1 MTPFGQIDMFS
12 DAGTPER
19 RHKAGQE
26 PGPGPVFPDTGT
38 PERGPRWLGLATD
51 HRRLFGALENG
62 WLRPLGSRAGV
73 TVGIGAYAAE
83 RDHVPAGHPITVRM
97 RLDAA
102 KLPALEVSVCRGD
115 RWVSSRLGEFDAAD
129 VVLYWPGVLP
139 VFAIVGISVSSEEER
154 RRLEGLAQSVSNVDL
169 ADVGVDV
176 DPDAG
181 GTVESGDPP
190 AGFSRTL
197 VVPKEED
204 ALHGATSMAVWAVPR
219 IDPWLNLLTA
229 SLAFDGTRLSS
240 AAAAVDAGW
249 WRFPPWTRP
258 LEEPRPSSVDEC
270 LWWAAVNVFRERPA
284 EGRPRPRE
292 LAERIAE
299 QASRLGGSACSDG
312 VAAWLE
318 ATHRI
323 LRADSTI
330 NFDAW
335 RACPVGLA
343 LQLVLTRPVPESFR
357 TWFQERPDLAPAV
370 AWSAAALCGL
380 LRGYR
385 RLGKRFR
392 GDSLQREMLS
402 IHALRACGGD
412 GANVTWPSLADEAPR
427 WQRDGGEF
435 VLSWDGR
442 EFSRKPEKARGR
454 WYAANFEDAA
464 VQREAWEIARKKAW
478 PCLHREIALTDG
490 QFPLSGSGCAETV
503 GNSLERRLEVQ
514 GTVRMRLPATVA
526 IEDGFDVEA
535 FRRAVAVEA
544 GTLPD
549 PPLATVRPGD
559 VREPQ
564 TAAGGTL
571 PDPPLAT
578 VRAVRFKP
586 TDVPGLKY
594 VLDFISEREEEELV
608 AVIDGAD
615 WSSELQRRV
624 QHYGWRYDYKARK
637 IDASMRIGPLPE
649 WAARL
654 ARRLVSKGLLTDLPD
669 QVIVNEYVRDQGIT
683 KRVDSENFADGI
695 ATISLL
701 ESWEM
706 VFREKKTR
714 GRPVK
719 QRLDHRSAA
728 IMTGD
733 ARYRWTHE
741 IPKRKNEPS
750 PAGQVKRSR
759 RGVERGRRIS
769 LTFRKVLAPPDGVRD
784 GENSRGAS

>member
-1 MTPFGQIDMFS
+1 MSTKPGQL
-12 DAGTPER
+12 
-19 RHKAGQE
+19 H
-26 PGPGPVFPDTGT
+26 
-38 PERGPRWLGLATD
+38 ATD

-62 WLRPLGSRAGV
+62 WLHPLGSRAGV
-73 TVGIGAYAAE
+73 SVGIGAYAVE
-83 RDHVPAGHPITVRM
+83 RDQAPAGHPITVRM

-102 KLPALEVSVCRGD
+102 KLPAVDVSVRRD
-115 RWVSSRLGEFDAAD
+115 DKWVSSRLGECDATDAT
-129 VVLYWPGVLP
+129 LYWPGVLP

-169 ADVGVDV
+169 SDVGVDV

-190 AGFSRTL
+190 PGFPRTL
-197 VVPKEED
+197 VVPKDED

-240 AAAAVDAGW
+240 SAAAVDAGW
-249 WRFPPWTRP
+249 WKFPPWTP
-258 LEEPRPSSVDEC
+258 PSEEPRPSGVDEC
-270 LWWAAVNVFRERPA
+270 LWRAAVDVFRERPA

-330 NFDAW
+330 DFDAW

-343 LQLVLTRPVPESFR
+343 LQLVLTRPEPESFR

-385 RLGKRFR
+385 GLGKRFR
-392 GDSLQREMLS
+392 GDSLQRELLS
-402 IHALRACGGD
+402 IHALRACDGD
-412 GANVTWPSLADEAPR
+412 GADVAWPSLADEAPR
-427 WQRDGGEF
+427 WCRDGGEF
-435 VLSWDGR
+435 VLSWGGR
-442 EFSRKPEKARGR
+442 EFARRPEKARGR
-454 WYAANFEDAA
+454 WYAANFEDGA
-464 VQREAWEIARKKAW
+464 VRRTAHEIARKKAW

-490 QFPLSGSGCAETV
+490 RFPLSGSGFAKTV
-503 GNSLERRLEVQ
+503 GNGLERRLEVQ
-514 GTVRMRLPATVA
+514 GTVRMRLSAAATVV
-526 IEDGFDVEA
+526 EDVFDVEA

-549 PPLATVRPGD
+549 PPRAP
-559 VREPQ
+559 
-564 TAAGGTL
+564 
-571 PDPPLAT
+571 
-578 VRAVRFKP
+578 VRAVRSEP
-586 TDVPGLKY
+586 AGVPGLKY
-594 VLDFISEREEEELV
+594 MPDFISAPEEKDLV
-608 AVIDGAD
+608 AEIDRAD
-615 WSSELQRRV
+615 WSTELQRRV
-624 QHYGWRYDYKARK
+624 QHYGWRYDYKARQ
-637 IDASMRIGPLPE
+637 IDASMRIGPLPD
-649 WAARL
+649 WAVRL
-654 ARRLVSKGLLTDLPD
+654 ARRLVSNRLLTELPD
-669 QVIVNEYVRDQGIT
+669 QVIVNEYDGAQGIS
-683 KRVDSENFADGI
+683 RHVDSENFADGI

-714 GRPVK
+714 GRKVT
-719 QRLDHRSAA
+719 QRLDRRSAA

-741 IPKRKNEPS
+741 IPKRKSES
-750 PAGQVKRSR
+750 GPAGRVA
-759 RGVERGRRIS
+759 RGRRIS
-769 LTFRKVLAPPDGVRD
+769 LTFRKVLAPPDGVRA

>member
-1 MTPFGQIDMFS
+1 MTLPDHQIAMFP
-12 DAGTPER
+12 DAGTPAR
-19 RHKAGQE
+19 R
-26 PGPGPVFPDTGT
+26 
-38 PERGPRWLGLATD
+38 PRWLGLATD
-51 HRRLFGALENG
+51 HRRLFGALEDG

-73 TVGIGAYAAE
+73 SVGIGAYAVE
-83 RDHVPAGHPITVRM
+83 RDRAPAGHPITVRM
-97 RLDAA
+97 RLDAT
-102 KLPALEVSVCRGD
+102 KLPAVDVSVRRGD
-115 RWVSSRLGEFDAAD
+115 KWVSSRLGEFDATDAA
-129 VVLYWPGVLP
+129 LYWPGVLP
-139 VFAIVGISVSSEEER
+139 AFAIVRISVSSEEER
-154 RRLEGLAQSVSNVDL
+154 RRLEGLARSVSNVDL
-169 ADVGVDV
+169 PDVGVDV
-176 DPDAG
+176 NPDAS

-190 AGFSRTL
+190 PGPSRTL
-197 VVPKEED
+197 VVPKDED

-219 IDPWLNLLTA
+219 IDPWLDLLTA
-229 SLAFDGTRLSS
+229 SLASDGTRLS

-249 WRFPPWTRP
+249 WKFPPWTP
-258 LEEPRPSSVDEC
+258 LDEPRPAGVDEC
-270 LWWAAVNVFRERPA
+270 LWLAAVDVFRERPA

-299 QASRLGGSACSDG
+299 QASRLGGSACSNG
-312 VAAWLE
+312 VVAWLK

-330 NFDAW
+330 DFDAR
-335 RACPVGLA
+335 RARPVGLA
-343 LQLVLTRPVPESFR
+343 LQLVLTRPEPESFR

-380 LRGYR
+380 LHGYR
-385 RLGKRFR
+385 GLDKRFR
-392 GDSLQREMLS
+392 GDSLQRELLS

-412 GANVTWPSLADEAPR
+412 GADVTWPSLADEAPR
-427 WQRDGGEF
+427 WRRDGGEF
-435 VLSWDGR
+435 VLSWGGR
-442 EFSRKPEKARGR
+442 EFARKPEKARGR

-464 VQREAWEIARKKAW
+464 VRREAQAVARRKAW

-503 GNSLERRLEVQ
+503 GNGLERRLEVQ

-526 IEDGFDVEA
+526 VEGVFDEEA
-535 FRRAVAVEA
+535 FRRAVVVEA
-544 GTLPD
+544 GTLSD
-549 PPLATVRPGD
+549 PPLVP
-559 VREPQ
+559 
-564 TAAGGTL
+564 
-571 PDPPLAT
+571 
-578 VRAVRFKP
+578 VRAVRFEP
-586 TDVPGLKY
+586 TGVPGLKY

-624 QHYGWRYDYKARK
+624 QHYGWRYDYKARQ

-649 WAARL
+649 WAIRL
-654 ARRLVSKGLLTDLPD
+654 AERLVSNRLLTELPD
-669 QVIVNEYVRDQGIT
+669 QVIVNEYDGAQGIS
-683 KRVDSENFADGI
+683 RHVDSENFADGI

-714 GRPVK
+714 GRTVT
-719 QRLDHRSAA
+719 QRLDRRSAA

-741 IPKRKNEPS
+741 IPKRKSEPG
-750 PAGQVKRSR
+750 PAGRVA
-759 RGVERGRRIS
+759 RGRRIS
-769 LTFRKVLAPPDGVRD
+769 LTFRKVLAPPDRVRA

>member
-1 MTPFGQIDMFS
+1 MTPPDQIDMPFS

-19 RHKAGQE
+19 GHEAGQK
-26 PGPGPVFPDTGT
+26 PGPGPMLSDIGT
-38 PERGPRWLGLATD
+38 PERRPRWLGLATD
-51 HRRLFGALENG
+51 HRRLFGALEDG

-73 TVGIGAYAAE
+73 PVGIGAYAVE
-83 RDHVPAGHPITVRM
+83 RDQTPAGHPITVNM
-97 RLDAA
+97 RLDSD
-102 KLPALEVSVCRGD
+102 KLPPVDVSVRRGD
-115 RWVSSRLGEFDAAD
+115 KWVSSRLGEFDAAD
-129 VVLYWPGVLP
+129 TVLYWPGVLP
-139 VFAIVGISVSSEEER
+139 AFAIVGISVSSEEER

-181 GTVESGDPP
+181 GTVESEDPP
-190 AGFSRTL
+190 SGPSRPL
-197 VVPKEED
+197 VVPKDED

-219 IDPWLNLLTA
+219 IDPWLDLLTA
-229 SLAFDGTRLSS
+229 SLASDRTRLSE
-240 AAAAVDAGW
+240 ATAAVDAGW

-258 LEEPRPSSVDEC
+258 LEEPRPSGVDEC
-270 LWWAAVNVFRERPA
+270 LWRAAVDVFRERPA

-292 LAERIAE
+292 LAERIAAE
-299 QASRLGGSACSDG
+299 ASRRGGSAYSDG
-312 VAAWLE
+312 VSSWLG

-330 NFDAW
+330 DFDAW
-335 RACPVGLA
+335 RARPVGLA
-343 LQLVLTRPVPESFR
+343 LQLVLTRPEPESFR
-357 TWFQERPDLAPAV
+357 TWFQDRPDLAPAV

-385 RLGKRFR
+385 GLDKRFR
-392 GDSLQREMLS
+392 GDSLQRELLA
-402 IHALRACGGD
+402 IRALRACGGD
-412 GANVTWPSLADEAPR
+412 GADVTWPSLADEAPR
-427 WQRDGGEF
+427 WRRDGGEF

-442 EFSRKPEKARGR
+442 EFARKPEKARGR

-464 VQREAWEIARKKAW
+464 VRREAREVARKKAW
-478 PCLHREIALTDG
+478 PCLHQEIALTDG
-490 QFPLSGSGCAETV
+490 QFPLSGSGCAEIV
-503 GNSLERRLEVQ
+503 GDGSERRLEVQ
-514 GTVRMRLPATVA
+514 GTVRIRLPATGAV
-526 IEDGFDVEA
+526 EDGFDVEA

-544 GTLPD
+544 GTLSD
-549 PPLATVRPGD
+549 PPLAPVRLGD

-571 PDPPLAT
+571 PAPPLAP

-594 VLDFISEREEEELV
+594 VPDFISEREEEKLV
-608 AVIDGAD
+608 EAIDAAD

-624 QHYGWRYDYKARK
+624 QHYGWRYDYRARQ

-649 WAARL
+649 WAVRL
-654 ARRLVSKGLLTDLPD
+654 ARRLVSRGLLIELPD
-669 QVIVNEYVRDQGIT
+669 QVIVNEYVRDQSIA
-683 KRVDSENFADGI
+683 RHVDSENFADGI

-706 VFREKKTR
+706 VFREKRKQ
-714 GRPVK
+714 GRKVT
-719 QRLDHRSAA
+719 QRLDRRSAA

-741 IPKRKNEPS
+741 IPKRKYE
-750 PAGQVKRSR
+750 R
-759 RGVERGRRIS
+759 RVARGRRIS
-769 LTFRKVLAPPDGVRD
+769 LTFRKVLAPPDGVRA